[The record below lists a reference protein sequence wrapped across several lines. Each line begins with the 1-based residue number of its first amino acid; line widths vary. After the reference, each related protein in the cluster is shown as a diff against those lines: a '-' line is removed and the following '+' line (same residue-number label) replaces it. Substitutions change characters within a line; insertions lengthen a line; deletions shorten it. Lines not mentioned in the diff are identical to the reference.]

1 MPGIEGKV
9 LMARMLNNIRQA
21 PPKAIGGLTVTKFDD
36 LLEENGWMGP
46 YKGATDKASRNF
58 LIFQLGELARI
69 ALRPSGTEP
78 KAKAYIEVCSP
89 PCSHGMSDADWS
101 KRCAE
106 VDMLAAKLAEAFMA
120 LCK

>member
-1 MPGIEGKV
+1 MT
-9 LMARMLNNIRQA
+9 A
-21 PPKAIGGLTVTKFDD
+21 FDD
-36 LLEENGWMGP
+36 LLNENGWMGP

-58 LIFQLGELARI
+58 MLFQFGESARI

-78 KAKAYIEVCSP
+78 KAKAYIEVCSA
-89 PCSHGMSDADWS
+89 PCPHGLADADWQ

-106 VDMLAAKLAEAFMA
+106 VDQLAQKLAEEFLQ